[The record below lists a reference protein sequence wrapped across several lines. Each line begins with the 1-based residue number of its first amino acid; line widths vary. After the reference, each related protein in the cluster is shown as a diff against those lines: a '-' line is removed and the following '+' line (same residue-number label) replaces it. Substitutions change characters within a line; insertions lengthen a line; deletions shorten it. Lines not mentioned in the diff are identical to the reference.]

1 MIAENIKLYSW
12 VDIQDKFLG
21 VSENDEWPE
30 GIKVETSRSGVYIFY
45 GEKSKVEDI
54 KKWLEEVF
62 PAAVS
67 LEGIRLEDLGNGHRH
82 LPVYYEE
89 VDQEDLRGPVFLPSF
104 SRPKAIGSSMKLDHE
119 QIKKRLIDRAPIMIA
134 AHSFKGGVG
143 RTLHALALAAAL
155 EEEDSDSRILFIDA
169 DFEAP
174 GTTWLTPN
182 PEISFVDVINLIHSI
197 EQPFSFLP
205 AIAESLENQSQ
216 GNIYYLPAFRTER
229 QLRSLEIKPEHIF
242 RFAENPFIITDIAA
256 ELARQVKADYV
267 IVDLRAGISELSAN
281 WLLDPRVSNVFVTT
295 LNSQSVEGTLVVL
308 DILAGQKVKYQ
319 LQGRE
324 TPAMIISQATPEL
337 VSSLSRIWK
346 REEEPASNV
355 ASRNMATLKEG
366 FSQYLERLDME
377 EEDYATVISPH
388 YDSLLV
394 LPNDWQSLKSL
405 IQTSGLLKNITP
417 LAKSYLVVRPTDEVI
432 PSGEAIISSRRIM
445 HEVLPDLVYA
455 EKHLPEAFY
464 KSNAIRNLAN
474 RNKTRIPNLV
484 IIGAKGAGK
493 TFLFRQ
499 ILRSE
504 NWQYFL
510 EQAIGRKGGASLQ
523 SAQIVQVTIPEQ
535 MEDKT
540 DVWIKHIKPFLI
552 ETVDQP
558 INLSKWRGVWMDIMA
573 WSYGFKVGSTDIGDA
588 FIKHLEEDNKQVVFL
603 FDGLEDLFPGYYQ
616 KENQQIALRALLL
629 DVQSYIS
636 VVPNSPLGVITFI
649 RKDMAEHA
657 IQQNFG
663 QFLDRYKE
671 FELKWDRTEALRLVA
686 WIMSHYQ
693 ILELEGLSDEAIPSS
708 SEEVLTEALY
718 PLWGRKLGSDQS
730 REARSANK
738 ILGILSNFNEEV
750 QSRDLVRLL
759 AEAIQ
764 KEMEMDASSTS
775 YSDRIL
781 SPTAIKNAF
790 PEVGEAKVKEVKE
803 ENKNNQYDT
812 VLEKLEKLAPNL
824 KVPFE
829 SEEGLNQEDITLL
842 IDQGVL
848 RRHNNK
854 YYMAELFRLGLGIDK
869 RKGKVK
875 TEF

>member
-12 VDIQDKFLG
+12 VDIQDKFLNASEKNEWLEG
-21 VSENDEWPE
+21 V
-30 GIKVETSRSGVYIFY
+30 KVETSRSGVYIFY
-45 GEKSKVEDI
+45 AEKSKAKDI
-54 KKWLEEVF
+54 KKWLGRVF

-67 LEGIRLEDLGNGHRH
+67 DEGIRLEDLGNGSRF
-82 LPVYYEE
+82 LPIHYELVE
-89 VDQEDLRGPVFLPSF
+89 SDELRGTVFLPSF
-104 SRPKAIGSSMKLDHE
+104 SRPKAIGLGIELDRE
-119 QIKKRLIDRAPIMIA
+119 QIEKRLINREPIMIA

-155 EEEDSDSRILFIDA
+155 EEEDSEGRILFIDA

-197 EQPFSFLP
+197 EDPFSFLP
-205 AIAESLENQSQ
+205 TIAKSLENQAQ

-256 ELARQVKADYV
+256 KLAQQIKADYV
-267 IVDLRAGISELSAN
+267 IIDLRAGISELSSN
-281 WLLDPRVSNVFVTT
+281 WLLDPRVSNIFVTT

-308 DILAGQKVKYQ
+308 DILAEQKVKYQ
-319 LQGRE
+319 LQGLE
-324 TPAMIISQATPEL
+324 TPAMIISQANPEL
-337 VSSLSRIWK
+337 ISSLNRVWK
-346 REEEPASNV
+346 REEEPSSSV
-355 ASRNMATLKEG
+355 ASQNMAVLKDG
-366 FSQYLERLDME
+366 FSQYIERLDME
-377 EEDYATVISPH
+377 EEDYNTMISPH

-394 LPNDWQSLKSL
+394 LPNDWQGLKSL
-405 IQTSGLLKNITP
+405 IKTSGLLKNIIP
-417 LAKSYLVVRPTDEVI
+417 LVKNYLVIRPKDEDS
-432 PSGEAIISSRRIM
+432 PSSETIISARKKM
-445 HEVLPDLVYA
+445 LEVLPDLVYA
-455 EKHLPEAFY
+455 EKHLPKAFY

-474 RNKTRIPNLV
+474 RNKTRIPNLI

-510 EQAIGRKGGASLQ
+510 EQAVGKKDDSSLL
-523 SAQIVQVTIPEQ
+523 SAKIVQVTIPEHL
-535 MEDKT
+535 EDKT
-540 DVWIKHIKPFLI
+540 EIWIKHVKPHLTDSAEEI
-552 ETVDQP
+552 P
-558 INLSKWRGVWMDIMA
+558 GLSQWRNTWLDMMA
-573 WSYGFKVGSTDIGDA
+573 WSYDYKVGASGIGDE
-588 FIKHLEEDNKQVVFL
+588 FIKHLKEQNKRVVFL

-616 KENQQIALRALLL
+616 NEKQQIALRALLQ
-629 DVQSYIS
+629 DIQSYIS
-636 VVPNSPLGVITFI
+636 VIPNSPLGVITFI

-686 WIMSHYQ
+686 WIISHYN
-693 ILELEGLSDEAIPSS
+693 ILDLEDLSDEAIPNS

-764 KEMEMDASSTS
+764 REMEIESSSTS
-775 YSDRIL
+775 YNDRIL

-790 PEVGEAKVKEVKE
+790 PEVGKAKVREVKE
-803 ENKNNQYDT
+803 ENRNNQYDT
-812 VLEKLEKLAPNL
+812 VLNKLEELAPKL

-829 SEEGLNQEDITLL
+829 SEKELNQEDINLL

>member
-1 MIAENIKLYSW
+1 MITENIKLYSW
-12 VDIQDKFLG
+12 VDIQDKLLA
-21 VSENDEWPE
+21 VSQNDEWLE
-30 GIKVETSRSGVYIFY
+30 GIKVETSRSGIYIFHE
-45 GEKSKVEDI
+45 EKTTVEDI

-62 PAAVS
+62 PAAVNP
-67 LEGIRLEDLGNGHRH
+67 EGIRLENLGNGNRY
-82 LPVYYEE
+82 LPIFYEK
-89 VDQEDLRGPVFLPSF
+89 VDKEDLQGPSFLPSF
-104 SRPKAIGSSMKLDHE
+104 SRPKAIGSRINLDSE
-119 QIKKRLIDRAPIMIA
+119 QIKKRSINNNPVMIA

-155 EEEDSDSRILFIDA
+155 EKENDDSTILFIDA

-182 PEISFVDVINLIHSI
+182 PEISFVDVLNLAHSI

-205 AIAESLENQSQ
+205 AIAKSLENQSQ

-242 RFAENPFIITDIAA
+242 RFAENPFIITDIVV
-256 ELARQVKADYV
+256 ELAKEIKADYV

-281 WLLDPRVSNVFVTT
+281 WLLDPRVSNMFVTT

-308 DILAGQKVKYQ
+308 DILAEQKNKYE
-319 LQGRE
+319 LQGVE
-324 TPAMIISQATPEL
+324 PPAMIISQASPEL
-337 VSSLSRIWK
+337 TSSLSRIWN
-346 REEEPASNV
+346 RDEEPASNV
-355 ASRNMATLKEG
+355 ASQNIATLKKG
-366 FSQYLERLDME
+366 FSKYLERLDME
-377 EEDYATVISPH
+377 EEDSTTVISPH

-394 LPNDWQSLKSL
+394 LPNNWQSLKSL
-405 IQTSGLLKNITP
+405 IQTSGLMKNIAP
-417 LAKSYLVVRPTDEVI
+417 LAKSYLMVESEKNDILSDEL
-432 PSGEAIISSRRIM
+432 IISSRMRM
-445 HEVLPDLVYA
+445 LEVLPDLVYA
-455 EKHLPEAFY
+455 EKHLPKAFY

-474 RNKTRIPNLV
+474 RNRTRIPNLV
-484 IIGAKGAGK
+484 VIGAKGAGK

-504 NWQYFL
+504 RWENFL
-510 EQAIGRKGGASLQ
+510 EQAIGRKESAGLQ
-523 SAQIVQVTIPEQ
+523 SAEIVQVTIPEQ
-535 MEDKT
+535 IEDKT
-540 DVWIKHIKPFLI
+540 DVWVKHIKPYLI
-552 ETVDQP
+552 RATEQAP
-558 INLSKWRGVWMDIMA
+558 NLSKWRSIWIDMMA
-573 WSYGFKVGSTDIGDA
+573 WSYGYKIGLVDIGDD
-588 FIKHLEEDNKQVVFL
+588 FFTHLREKNTQVVFL
-603 FDGLEDLFPGYYQ
+603 FDGLEDLFTGYYQ
-616 KENQQIALRALLL
+616 KEEQKLALRALLQ

-636 VVPNSPLGVITFI
+636 VIPDSPLGVVTFI
-649 RKDMAEHA
+649 RKDMSEHA

-686 WIMSHYQ
+686 WIMSHYE
-693 ILELEGLSDEAIPSS
+693 IIKLEGLNDEAIPSC
-708 SEEVLTEALY
+708 SEDVLTEALY
-718 PLWGRKLGSDQS
+718 PLWGRKLGNDQS

-764 KEMEMDASSTS
+764 KEMETDAS
-775 YSDRIL
+775 YSDRII

-790 PEVGEAKVKEVKE
+790 PEVAEAKVKEVRE

-812 VLEKLEKLAPNL
+812 VLGKLKKLATTL
-824 KVPFE
+824 KIPFE
-829 SEEGLNQEDITLL
+829 SEKGLTQEDINLL